1 MAESIFDDKSKTPT
15 SSELFKAL
23 GETATLLKSIEQ
35 YLRDQLGEIT
45 HEWKFYGK
53 KAGWTLALVHKDR
66 RVFHLIPRLG
76 LFTVVFTL
84 GKRAVAASQGSGL
97 PTDILSAIESAREY
111 AEGRS
116 IRLDVTSATDI
127 AILRQLMAIK
137 MAN

>member
-1 MAESIFDDKSKTPT
+1 
-15 SSELFKAL
+15 
-23 GETATLLKSIEQ
+23 
-35 YLRDQLGEIT
+35 
-45 HEWKFYGK
+45 
-53 KAGWTLALVHKDR
+53 
-66 RVFHLIPRLG
+66 
-76 LFTVVFTL
+76 VVFTL